1 MPFAFIII
9 VGIVFYNTGVIEK
22 VIKSKQETT
31 AEVAAAKPL
40 EVELKQPEPAKEE
53 VKVELKQPEP
63 VKVELKQ
70 PEPVKDSVK
79 VESNIAPKES
89 TTDEV
94 VEQIVRDLKAD
105 ESDNNYLKII
115 LYIAAVIAAIFS
127 GFYFFSNRVKSQSV
141 SSASDTTRKD
151 LEENYQHEPQ
161 EQPPTQVEPQSDTTE
176 QQPVE
181 EEPQSDITE
190 QQPVEEDNKDK

>member
-9 VGIVFYNTGVIEK
+9 VGIVFYNSGAIEK

-31 AEVAAAKPL
+31 TDVVIAKPL
-40 EVELKQPEPAKEE
+40 EVELKQPEPVKEE
-53 VKVELKQPEP
+53 VKVE
-63 VKVELKQ
+63 
-70 PEPVKDSVK
+70 
-79 VESNIAPKES
+79 SNLAPKES

-94 VEQIVRDLKAD
+94 VEQTVRDLKAD

-127 GFYFFSNRVKSQSV
+127 GFYFFSKRVKSQSV
-141 SSASDTTRKD
+141 SSAVDITRKD
-151 LEENYQHEPQ
+151 SEKNYQHEPQ

-181 EEPQSDITE
+181 EEPQSDTTE

>member
-9 VGIVFYNTGVIEK
+9 VGIVFYNSGAIEK

-31 AEVAAAKPL
+31 TDVVIAKPL
-40 EVELKQPEPAKEE
+40 EVELKQPEPVKEE
-53 VKVELKQPEP
+53 VKVE
-63 VKVELKQ
+63 
-70 PEPVKDSVK
+70 
-79 VESNIAPKES
+79 SNLAPKES

-94 VEQIVRDLKAD
+94 VEQTVRDLKAD

-127 GFYFFSNRVKSQSV
+127 GFYFFSSRVKSQSV
-141 SSASDTTRKD
+141 SSAVDITRKD
-151 LEENYQHEPQ
+151 SEKNYQHEPQ

-181 EEPQSDITE
+181 E
-190 QQPVEEDNKDK
+190 DNKDK